1 MESNERN
8 KKIKSINKKSINS
21 NFGTIKVDEKPCK
34 SIQEI
39 KECLID
45 ERLKTLEAKT
55 MMLETGY
62 NKIWNETKETQ
73 KALIQTMQ
81 KMNNMMTGQIRLLDT
96 MEIIRKIA
104 TKRTRK

>member
-21 NFGTIKVDEKPCK
+21 NFGTIKIDKP
-34 SIQEI
+34 IHNVREI